1 LPDSVFDLVHARLIL
16 VHLPERELALA
27 KMVGALKPGGWLVCE
42 EFDSL
47 SMPADPMLHPDECA
61 LKAQAAMQS
70 LMGARGANTRYGRD
84 LAART
89 RAMGLVDIRAV
100 GRMAMWQGGSAG
112 ARLFRANFEQLREEL
127 LRVSLLTQAELDDDL
142 ARLDDPRTLFPSPVM
157 WTVCG
162 RRPHG
167 S

>member
-1 LPDSVFDLVHARLIL
+1 VHARLIL

-47 SMPADPMLHPDECA
+47 SLPADPALHPAECA
-61 LKAQAAMQS
+61 LKTQAAVQRVMAS
-70 LMGARGANTRYGRD
+70 RGANTRYGRD
-84 LAART
+84 LAAGMRGH
-89 RAMGLVDIRAV
+89 GLVDIRAH
-100 GRMAMWQGGSAG
+100 GRMALWQGGSDG

-127 LRVSLLTQAELDDDL
+127 LRTGLLTQAELDDDL
-142 ARLDDPRTLFPSPVM
+142 ARLEDPGILFPSPVM
-157 WTVCG
+157 WTVGG

-167 S
+167 PP